1 MVLSVTNVS
10 PTIKKF
16 ILEEIK
22 MDNAMKIKMQEQRL
36 NKIQSRPDAFKT
48 PGVMRKIERN
58 IRNLKKEK
66 ENG

>member
-1 MVLSVTNVS
+1 MVLNVINDF
-10 PTIKKF
+10 PIIKKF

-36 NKIQSRPDAFKT
+36 AKIQARPDAFKS

-58 IRNLKKEK
+58 IRNLKK
-66 ENG
+66 NND

>member
-1 MVLSVTNVS
+1 MVLNVINIF
-10 PTIKKF
+10 PIIKKF

-36 NKIQSRPDAFKT
+36 AKIQARPDAFKS

-58 IRNLKKEK
+58 IRNLKK
-66 ENG
+66 NND